1 MQWRRWYWE
10 GKEREVSWS
19 SGWATATATATAQLD
34 DLCIFLF
41 VFHPDNKETC
51 RHSYA
56 GMCLCL
62 CPFLRHRLWMRV
74 NHVCVTAQHE
84 SVNSPPDHQQLT
96 LAASQL
102 YRYTNTE
109 RNKNIH
115 IHRYNCKQKTFRWEI
130 RKQVRNS
137 GTNIERGKNI
147 RHKKQ

>member
-19 SGWATATATATAQLD
+19 SGWATATATAQLD